1 MEIHL
6 KLSVLSARFTPEPHD
21 ISSGENSFTG
31 RELSAV
37 KDSSFVLE
45 DSGSDH
51 LVYIPSQIL
60 MPQELMIKYEKDQ
73 DSEEIAS
80 FTSGKEM
87 KSDDGHF

>member
-6 KLSVLSARFTPEPHD
+6 KLSILSARFTPEPHEV
-21 ISSGENSFTG
+21 SSGENSLPG
-31 RELSAV
+31 QELSAG

-51 LVYIPSQIL
+51 LVYIASHML
-60 MPQELMIKYEKDQ
+60 MPQELTIKYEKGQ